1 LSAGGRIGAGETIE
15 RTALNAGAVTKV
27 ETVVAAGAD
36 CRGVSIETSH
46 AIRVTVDA
54 CARAKEPVGVA

>member
-1 LSAGGRIGAGETIE
+1 MD
-15 RTALNAGAVTKV
+15 AGAVAEV

-36 CRGVSIETSH
+36 CWGVSIETSH